1 MKKIFS
7 TNDYNK
13 LQFFSYIENSDQE
26 LISIKEI
33 EDQFDMTY
41 FKATKMMNSLI
52 LDFDDMEFE
61 DYFKIEKKSNKYVFK
76 KNGLDSI
83 NRLVWMYGRKSQLFS
98 FLDYSIKYTNKT
110 TEDFG
115 FDYFVSLSTAYKIRN
130 ELVDYLDSFHANIL
144 SDDYDEENFRYLA
157 AQLYTS
163 IFKFYEY
170 PFDAELFRTVNEIIT
185 RLEEEKII
193 IKTEGFEKL
202 QIVFYLSISLL
213 RIENG
218 YSLKKDID
226 SILIDSSKIAENI
239 DKMFSELL
247 PDENITI
254 NDIRMIINYFRI
266 SNVLNSSY
274 SSLDNLTE
282 EYKNLLEL
290 GIHYFFSES
299 ILEDYEKAL
308 ELPLKNILLKYIFF
322 KNVVID
328 KQFYTQLTILEESY
342 LEIYNMCRDSLKK
355 EQLVGFFGDQS
366 ANKSFMLEFIFCI
379 INNIALKKIMATVT
393 VTVHFSVGTEYNRF
407 IMNMVRNLPFANLQ
421 VDDKYSDKTDIYLS
435 DILTDNISSEFVIW
449 NSPPTANDWKL
460 FGNLVS
466 KIKDGK

>member
-1 MKKIFS
+1 MKKVFS

-13 LQFFSYIENSDQE
+13 LQVFSYIENSDQE

-83 NRLVWMYGRKSQLFS
+83 NRLVWMYGRKSQVFS
-98 FLDYSIKYTNKT
+98 FLDYSIKYIDKT

-130 ELVDYLDSFHANIL
+130 ELVDYLESFHANIL
-144 SDDYDEENFRYLA
+144 SDDYNEENFRYLA
-157 AQLYTS
+157 SQLYTS

-170 PFDAELFRTVNEIIT
+170 PFDNELFSLVNEMIT
-185 RLEEEKII
+185 RFEEEKII
-193 IKTEGFEKL
+193 VKTEGFEKL
-202 QIVFYLSISLL
+202 QIIFYMSISLL

-218 YSLKKDID
+218 YHSTKTID
-226 SILIDSSKIAENI
+226 SILIDASEIEEIISKL
-239 DKMFSELL
+239 FSEWSLT
-247 PDENITI
+247 ENITI
-254 NDIRMIINYFRI
+254 NDIRMIINYFRT
-266 SNVLNSSY
+266 SNILSSEY

-282 EYKNLLEL
+282 EYRKLLEL
-290 GIHYFFSES
+290 GIHYFFSNT
-299 ILEDYEKAL
+299 ILEEYEKAL
-308 ELPLKNILLKYIFF
+308 EVPMKNILLKYIFF
-322 KNVVID
+322 KNIVID

-342 LEIYNMCRDSLKK
+342 LEIYNLCRESLKMK
-355 EQLVGFFGDQS
+355 ELVDIFGDQS
-366 ANKSFMLEFIFCI
+366 RNKSFMLEFIFCI
-379 INNIALKKIMATVT
+379 INNISLKKIMATVT
-393 VTVHFSVGTEYNRF
+393 VSVHFSVGLEYNRF

-421 VDDKYSDKTDIYLS
+421 VEDKYSEETDIYLS
-435 DILTDNISSEFVIW
+435 DILTDNITSNFVIW